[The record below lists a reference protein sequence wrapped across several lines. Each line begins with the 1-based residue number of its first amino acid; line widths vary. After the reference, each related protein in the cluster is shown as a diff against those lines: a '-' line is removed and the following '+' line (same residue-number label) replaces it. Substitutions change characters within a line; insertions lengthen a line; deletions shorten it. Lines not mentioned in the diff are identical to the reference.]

1 MQNNGVMFIL
11 DNRFIAKNNI
21 SAIGFIPPT
30 IKREVQFM
38 RELEKNLNTN
48 LPVLKITKIKTEI
61 IVPQKTLTK
70 LSDRI
75 INAAN
80 TIYIEDRR
88 SFSTVLLI
96 DDAVGSGATL
106 NETARK
112 LKENKSA
119 KKVYGIAIAGS
130 YKGFDVISE
139 V

>member
-1 MQNNGVMFIL
+1 MKNNERI
-11 DNRFIAKNNI
+11 NKFIAKNNI